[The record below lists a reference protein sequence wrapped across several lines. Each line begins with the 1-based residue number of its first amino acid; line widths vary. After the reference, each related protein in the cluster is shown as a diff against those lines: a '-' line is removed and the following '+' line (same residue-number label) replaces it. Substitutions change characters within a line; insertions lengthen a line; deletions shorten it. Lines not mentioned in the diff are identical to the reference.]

1 MSRRRFYATPE
12 EIDGSVIS
20 LSVDE
25 THHLTRVLRL
35 KPGAEVFVFDGHG
48 SEYRCAF
55 LAVQNDRAR
64 LEVTGVLGDQV
75 ESPVRI
81 TLAQALAKGEK
92 FDLIVQKAT
101 ELGVDFIVPVLTEH
115 TDVKLSAE
123 DAHKRVDRW
132 RRISL
137 EALKQSG
144 RRHLV
149 GITAPLALNDFLDPN
164 KPDSQK
170 LPIATAPTL
179 GTVLVFSEKGGVPL
193 TEALAR
199 VSKPSAATI
208 LIGPEG
214 GWSDSELELICERGC
229 NLVTLGPR
237 VLRTETAAIVAVT
250 LVQHAL
256 GDLSRPAS

>member
-12 EIDGSVIS
+12 DIDGSVIS
-20 LSVDE
+20 LSADE

-35 KPGAEVFVFDGHG
+35 KPGADVFAFDGHG
-48 SEYRCAF
+48 AEYSCTF
-55 LAVQNDRAR
+55 LAVQNDRAQ
-64 LEVTGVLGDQV
+64 LEVKGVLNDQV
-75 ESPVRI
+75 ESPVRV
-81 TLAQALAKGEK
+81 TLAQAVAKGEK
-92 FDLIVQKAT
+92 FDFIVQKAT
-101 ELGVDFIVPVLTEH
+101 ELGVDFIVPLLTEH
-115 TDVKLSAE
+115 TDVKFNAE
-123 DAHKRVDRW
+123 DAYKKLERW

-144 RRHLV
+144 RRRLV
-149 GITAPLALNDFLDPN
+149 GITAPLALGDFLDPN

-179 GTVLVFSEKGGVPL
+179 GTVLVFSELGGLPI
-193 TEALAR
+193 TEALAQA
-199 VSKPSAATI
+199 SDKSAATI

-214 GWSDSELELICERGC
+214 GWGAGELELICERGC
-229 NLVTLGPR
+229 RLVTLGPR

-256 GDLSRPAS
+256 GDLSRAAS